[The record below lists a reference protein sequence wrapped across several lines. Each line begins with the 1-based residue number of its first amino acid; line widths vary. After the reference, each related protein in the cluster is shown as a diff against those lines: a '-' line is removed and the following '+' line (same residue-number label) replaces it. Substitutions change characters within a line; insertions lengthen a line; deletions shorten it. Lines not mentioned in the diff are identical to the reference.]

1 MPRVVVSLW
10 IAAGLGIAA
19 VVAAACTG
27 GGDTGKESV
36 TPAPDTGEQ
45 SAAPAPR
52 QQPAVYLSLGDSSIQ
67 DGCFGESCRPSGSL
81 FRQYL
86 AQRLNRPVEW
96 IALVGSQTTDEFI
109 DGLGGEASQLDRAV
123 DALAAWRREG
133 RDVVAI
139 TLSIGGSD
147 LVEVGTECH
156 ALGKQSCPDIYGEAL
171 TNYVEQLS
179 LILRRLNQAK
189 DPHTPLLVLT
199 YYNASDCGQTGVEF
213 SPEEL
218 GVQGWNQAIIGAAGA
233 NGAFLA
239 DIFTPFQ
246 GNACEYTSNLRA
258 TFEGHAAIAKVYK
271 EVYESLSPDLVELFK
286 KPRSP
291 RHLFDFQCLGQART
305 ELVQNA
311 TPAAPERVAE
321 LTSILC
327 GDPTVKAILAG
338 RKLGSDYWI
347 GISYVYEHADVG
359 NKGEEPFAMV
369 DFFFDPPVS
378 YAGEVAAI
386 VADPCR
392 GHGVEG
398 RLDPNDPCV
407 DEPKEYGSEYR
418 EFIDAQHV
426 TAEIDF
432 RRGEVVEVFQS
443 PVAWETIDYFR
454 MQYEQ

>member
-1 MPRVVVSLW
+1 MLR
-10 IAAGLGIAA
+10 LGFLHWVA
-19 VVAAACTG
+19 VLLAVGTVAAAACTG
-27 GGDTGKESV
+27 GGDTGKESA
-36 TPAPDTGEQ
+36 TPAPG
-45 SAAPAPR
+45 

-67 DGCFGESCRPSGSL
+67 DGCFDEGCRPSGSL

-86 AQRLNRPVEW
+86 AQRLNRSVEW
-96 IALVGSQTTDEFI
+96 KTLARTQTTDEFI
-109 DGLGGEASQLDRAV
+109 HGVGGDASQLDRAV
-123 DALAAWRREG
+123 DDLAAWRREG

-147 LVEVGTECH
+147 LVAVGTKCRARGE
-156 ALGKQSCPDIYGEAL
+156 QSCPDIFGEAL

-179 LILRRLNQAK
+179 LILRRLNEAK

-218 GVQGWNQAIIGAAGA
+218 GVDGWNQAIIGAARA

-258 TFEGHAAIAKVYK
+258 TSEGHAVIAHVYE
-271 EVYESLSPDLVELFK
+271 EVYDGLPSEFVELFK
-286 KPRSP
+286 KTRSP
-291 RHLFDFQCLGQART
+291 GYVFDFQCLGQART
-305 ELVQNA
+305 GLVQNP

-321 LTSILC
+321 LTRILC
-327 GDPTVKAILAG
+327 GDATVKAVVAG
-338 RKLGSDYWI
+338 RELGRDYWI
-347 GISYVYEHADVG
+347 GISYVYEHADVP
-359 NKGEEPFAMV
+359 NSGEKPIAMV
-369 DFFFDPPVS
+369 HFFFDPPVS
-378 YAGEVAAI
+378 YRGEVAAI

-418 EFIDAQHV
+418 EFVDAQQV
-426 TAEIDF
+426 TAEVDF
-432 RRGEVVEVFQS
+432 RRGEVVEVFQG
-443 PVAWETIDYFR
+443 PPGIAWVTIDYFR